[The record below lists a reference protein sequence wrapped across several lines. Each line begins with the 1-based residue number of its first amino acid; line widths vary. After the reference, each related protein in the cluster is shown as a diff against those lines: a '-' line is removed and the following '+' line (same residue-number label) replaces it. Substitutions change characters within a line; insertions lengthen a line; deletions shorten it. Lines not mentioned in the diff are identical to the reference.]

1 MTKIERLKLR
11 FASGMSEGRI
21 SSDEWELEFLPML
34 ENALRW
40 KVVSKFFRDGRIP
53 GPAHGRPIRV
63 VETCPMSG
71 DETLLR
77 DITKEVDAAIDA
89 ARTPTKE

>member
-21 SSDEWELEFLPML
+21 SEDEWLHEFLPML
-34 ENALRW
+34 EDAERYRWLRNM
-40 KVVSKFFRDGRIP
+40 
-53 GPAHGRPIRV
+53 HERPIYP
-63 VETCPMSG
+63 CPVWIEGQGNEHIESDVLCG
-71 DETLLR
+71 DR
-77 DITKEVDAAIDA
+77 ADQAIDA

>member
-34 ENALRW
+34 ADAARYQAMREGVMDTDGTLRASFAAIDPTNA
-40 KVVSKFFRDGRIP
+40 
-53 GPAHGRPIRV
+53 
-63 VETCPMSG
+63 ETRE
-71 DETLLR
+71 DFDLY
-77 DITKEVDAAIDA
+77 IDAAIDA